1 MIKKYTNGI
10 KKGKV
15 KMDKIYK
22 CDQCRCQD
30 ICKLENAFRN
40 TQDKLDEI
48 VENGN
53 GNFSVELVCRRFIP
67 VEHSAITN
75 RTIEAINL
83 CFGNEA
89 RNACADNMTMNKYI
103 TEENKNGRVER

>member
-1 MIKKYTNGI
+1 
-10 KKGKV
+10 
-15 KMDKIYK
+15 MDKTYK
-22 CDQCRCQD
+22 CDRCRCQD
-30 ICKLENAFRN
+30 ICKLEPAFRN

-53 GNFSVELVCRRFIP
+53 ENFSVEF
-67 VEHSAITN
+67 SALTN

-89 RNACADNMTMNKYI
+89 HNACADNMTMNKYI
-103 TEENKNGRVER
+103 AEENKNGRVER

>member
-1 MIKKYTNGI
+1 MAKN
-10 KKGKV
+10 
-15 KMDKIYK
+15 YK
-22 CDQCRCQD
+22 CDLCRCQD

-48 VENGN
+48 VGNGN
-53 GNFSVELVCRRFIP
+53 GYFSLEFVCGRFIP
-67 VEHSAITN
+67 VEHSALTN

-89 RNACADNMTMNKYI
+89 RNACTDNMTMNKYI
-103 TEENKNGRVER
+103 AEENKNGRIER

>member
-1 MIKKYTNGI
+1 MIRNYIHGA

-15 KMDKIYK
+15 KMDKTYK
-22 CDQCRCQD
+22 CDRCRCQD

-40 TQDKLDEI
+40 TQDKLDKI
-48 VENGN
+48 VGN
-53 GNFSVELVCRRFIP
+53 SNSYFSIEFVCGRFIP
-67 VEHSAITN
+67 VEHSALTN

-103 TEENKNGRVER
+103 AEENKNGRVER